1 MKLADFKVLTF
12 DCYGTLIDWESGL
25 YSALQPLLQVA
36 RFSAAR
42 EEVLAQFAQH
52 EAAQQAATPAM
63 LYPQLLAEVHR
74 RLARQWLVSVPEAA
88 HQIFGDSVPQWPAFP
103 DSAEALQYLKR
114 HYKLVILSNVDRAS
128 FAGSNRRL
136 GVEFDAIC
144 TAQDIGS
151 YKPDPRNFRYVVEA
165 VARLG
170 HGRGDILHTAQ
181 SLYHDHAPGAG
192 RWTALGVDRPPARA
206 ARVGRDRA
214 AGRYAGL
221 RFPLQQSHRDG
232 ARPRSGSALRP
243 THLQTGEQAPGIEDT
258 RRIEAC
264 LEAPVQ
270 LRHGRCQGV
279 KATLRARCR
288 ASTGQCRRLPQRA
301 ARTVAGSSDAAY
313 QRTVPPQ
320 SINGSPGSGSGWAVA
335 GTETRQMSGCENSGW
350 RQ

>member
-42 EEVLAQFAQH
+42 AEVLAQFAQH

-114 HYKLVILSNVDRAS
+114 YYKLVILSNVDRTS
-128 FAGSNRRL
+128 FAASNRRL
-136 GVEFDAIC
+136 GVEFDAVC

-181 SLYHDHAPGAG
+181 SLYHDHAPAQ
-192 RWTALGVDRPPARA
+192 A
-206 ARVGRDRA
+206 
-214 AGRYAGL
+214 AGL
-221 RFPLQQSHRDG
+221 RSAWIDRRHEQRGWG
-232 ARPRSGSALRP
+232 A
-243 THLQTGEQAPGIEDT
+243 
-258 RRIEAC
+258 
-264 LEAPVQ
+264 
-270 LRHGRCQGV
+270 
-279 KATLRARCR
+279 
-288 ASTGQCRRLPQRA
+288 
-301 ARTVAGSSDAAY
+301 
-313 QRTVPPQ
+313 TVPP
-320 SINGSPGSGSGWAVA
+320 V
-335 GTETRQMSGCENSGW
+335 GTPDYDFRFNSLIEMAHAHAAEA
-350 RQ
+350 R

>member
-25 YSALQPLLQVA
+25 YGALQPLLQVA

-52 EAAQQAATPAM
+52 EAAQETATPAM

-88 HQIFGDSVPQWPAFP
+88 HQVFGDSVSRWPAFP
-103 DSAEALQYLKR
+103 DSVEALQYLKR

-128 FAGSNRRL
+128 FAASNRRL

-181 SLYHDHAPGAG
+181 SLFHDHAPAQ
-192 RWTALGVDRPPARA
+192 
-206 ARVGRDRA
+206 A
-214 AGRYAGL
+214 AGLHSAWIDRRHEQRGW
-221 RFPLQQSHRDG
+221 G
-232 ARPRSGSALRP
+232 A
-243 THLQTGEQAPGIEDT
+243 
-258 RRIEAC
+258 
-264 LEAPVQ
+264 
-270 LRHGRCQGV
+270 
-279 KATLRARCR
+279 
-288 ASTGQCRRLPQRA
+288 
-301 ARTVAGSSDAAY
+301 
-313 QRTVPPQ
+313 TVPP
-320 SINGSPGSGSGWAVA
+320 V
-335 GTETRQMSGCENSGW
+335 GTPAYDFRFNSLFEMA
-350 RQ
+350 RAHEAEVR